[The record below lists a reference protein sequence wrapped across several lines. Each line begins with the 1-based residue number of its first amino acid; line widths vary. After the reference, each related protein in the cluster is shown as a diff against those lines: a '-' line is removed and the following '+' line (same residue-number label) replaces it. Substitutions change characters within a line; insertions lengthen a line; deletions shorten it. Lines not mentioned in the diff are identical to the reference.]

1 MHQEIIKGGDKTSLA
16 LWEGDCVSWFLWQ
29 LACMANKI
37 FPPTWVTAGCI
48 LQTQHGVN
56 KHVLKG
62 TGTNSRCGQIF
73 GGDFGEYCVSTGLHQ
88 NLMPKGWNR
97 QWKGASQHCILTT
110 RITGI
115 FITRCLHHHQRYTG
129 SAQGQEKKK
138 KSKNLQYKWH
148 PNCDCWEIVG

>member
-29 LACMANKI
+29 PACMANKI

-56 KHVLKG
+56 KHVFKD

-73 GGDFGEYCVSTGLHQ
+73 GGVGEYGASTGLHQ
-88 NLMPKGWNR
+88 NLMPKGWNWQR
-97 QWKGASQHCILTT
+97 KGASQHCILTT
-110 RITGI
+110 RTTGI
-115 FITRCLHHHQRYTG
+115 FISRCLHHHQRCTG
-129 SAQGQEKKK
+129 SAQGQGKTKGRNRK
-138 KSKNLQYKWH
+138 LQFKWH
-148 PNCDCWEIVG
+148 PGWACWEMVG